1 MSVARRLRLTAAPL
15 AALLALATAAGAAEP
30 AQVHVH
36 ETEAPAALPG
46 GSLYQLGVTLEP
58 AGGARV
64 PLESLR
70 GGPVVVTMFYSS
82 CTTVC
87 PMLTL
92 AMQRVAAALDEG
104 ERARVRFVMVSLDA
118 ARDTP
123 ARLEGFAADHHL
135 QRPPFIVAHAAAADV
150 RAIAAAL
157 GIRYRQ
163 LPDLS
168 FSHSSIITLLD
179 RDGVP
184 VTRTAVLAADDPGFV
199 ASVRAQLR

>member
-1 MSVARRLRLTAAPL
+1 MSRAHRILWAAAALLGAAPL
-15 AALLALATAAGAAEP
+15 AAEEPAHAHVHGAAP
-30 AQVHVH
+30 
-36 ETEAPAALPG
+36 APAALPG
-46 GSLYQLGVTLEP
+46 GSLYQLGVGLDA
-58 AGGARV
+58 AGAGRLA
-64 PLESLR
+64 LDSLR

-92 AMQRVAAALDEG
+92 AMQRLAAGLDEHQRG
-104 ERARVRFVMVSLDA
+104 RVRFLMVSLDA
-118 ARDTP
+118 ERDSP
-123 ARLEGFAADHHL
+123 PRLEEFAASHHL
-135 QRPPFIVAHAAAADV
+135 PRPPFIVAHAAAADV

-168 FSHSSIITLLD
+168 FSHSSVITLLD

-184 VTRTAVLAADDPGFV
+184 QARTQVLAAEDPGFV
-199 ASVRAQLR
+199 ASLKAQLQ